1 MESEENQ
8 ISMAAEKT
16 VLFLVVPCY
25 NEEEVIVSS
34 AEELEKK
41 LSGLEKEGRI
51 SGRSRIVLVNDGSK
65 DKTPKLIH
73 GLHETKENIV
83 CINFS
88 RNFGHQSAVLAGY
101 LYAMDKCDAV
111 ISIDADLQQDI
122 GAIDRFLDEYDKGAD
137 IVYGVRNSRD
147 TDGFGKKVTSQ
158 MFYGLMRKLG
168 CEIIPNHADYRL
180 LSNRVLH
187 ALSEYKEHNLFLRGL
202 IPTLGFPSA
211 IVHFD
216 VHERKAGKSKYTL
229 GKMLRLASDGI
240 TSFSIKPMTI
250 IFNVGLIAVAAS
262 LINIIYT
269 LVMFFSGH
277 TVSGWST
284 IVISIWL
291 FGGLQLIATGIIG
304 EYIGKNYI
312 ESKRRPRYIIES
324 IEAGDNDRES
334 AAERRP

>member
-1 MESEENQ
+1 MH
-8 ISMAAEKT
+8 
-16 VLFLVVPCY
+16 F
-25 NEEEVIVSS
+25 
-34 AEELEKK
+34 
-41 LSGLEKEGRI
+41 
-51 SGRSRIVLVNDGSK
+51 
-65 DKTPKLIH
+65 
-73 GLHETKENIV
+73 
-83 CINFS
+83 
-88 RNFGHQSAVLAGY
+88 
-101 LYAMDKCDAV
+101 
-111 ISIDADLQQDI
+111 
-122 GAIDRFLDEYDKGAD
+122 
-137 IVYGVRNSRD
+137 
-147 TDGFGKKVTSQ
+147 
-158 MFYGLMRKLG
+158 
-168 CEIIPNHADYRL
+168 PN
-180 LSNRVLH
+180 
-187 ALSEYKEHNLFLRGL
+187 
-202 IPTLGFPSA
+202 PTLGFPSA

-250 IFNVGLIAVAAS
+250 IFNVGLIAVVAS

-284 IVISIWL
+284 IVISIWF

-324 IEAGDNDRES
+324 IEAGDNDRKS

>member
-1 MESEENQ
+1 
-8 ISMAAEKT
+8 MAAEKT

-122 GAIDRFLDEYDKGAD
+122 GAIDRFLNEYDKGAD

-216 VHERKAGKSKYTL
+216 VHERKAGKSK
-229 GKMLRLASDGI
+229 
-240 TSFSIKPMTI
+240 PMHI
-250 IFNVGLIAVAAS
+250 IFNIGVIAVAAS
-262 LINIIYT
+262 LVNIIYT
-269 LVMFFSGH
+269 LIVFFSGH

-291 FGGLQLIATGIIG
+291 FGGLQLIATGCIG

-312 ESKRRPRYIIES
+312 ESKQRPRYIIES
-324 IEAGDNDRES
+324 IESCDKNLKLAPQRTDHETDINR
-334 AAERRP
+334 

>member
-1 MESEENQ
+1 
-8 ISMAAEKT
+8 MAAEKI

-180 LSNRVLH
+180 LSN
-187 ALSEYKEHNLFLRGL
+187 KEHNLFLRGL

-250 IFNVGLIAVAAS
+250 IFNVGLIAVVAS

-284 IVISIWL
+284 IVISIWF

-324 IEAGDNDRES
+324 IEAGDNDRKS